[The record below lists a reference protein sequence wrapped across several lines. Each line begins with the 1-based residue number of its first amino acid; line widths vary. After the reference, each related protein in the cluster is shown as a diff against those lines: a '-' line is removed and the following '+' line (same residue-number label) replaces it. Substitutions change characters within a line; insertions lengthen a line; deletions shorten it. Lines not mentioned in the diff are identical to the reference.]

1 MLKAALLKMVNV
13 FSPVVLRQGMED
25 MQRGQVLT
33 IRLSE
38 GLLKARVKGAVHQ
51 LYDIHLDLKSWPSG
65 DMRCACQDQVPCR
78 HIAACFFSLQDQ
90 AKLNV
95 VQLPELPINIKRAI
109 LNEDSNISIDNVL
122 DVDTFEWYSN
132 VDGDGHDFFSYQLG
146 IVINGVE
153 VDIMPLVIDLL
164 HRMTS
169 AEIEAFPEK
178 KRIDLPLQ
186 DGKRLRI
193 EFGRL
198 RPLLR
203 VLLHYTL
210 GSGSGGMR
218 NYHVSL
224 MQEAEDALRVTTA
237 RWRGTQAL
245 RDQLQKL
252 TAMSELPHIEP
263 PLGLHTSLRDYQQH
277 GLNWLHFLKSM
288 QFGGVLADDMGL
300 GKTIQ
305 TLALLQYEKEQ
316 GRLKTASLILAPT
329 SLVGNWFEEARRF
342 TPDLKILVF
351 HGFDRHHQA
360 FDEYDVVIST
370 YGLIQR
376 DKSLFIAYPFY
387 YLILDEAQFIKNSRT
402 KTTQIVLQIQSRYR
416 LCLTGTPLENHLGEL
431 WSLFHF
437 LMPGLLGN
445 ARQFRQFFR
454 LPIEKQADK
463 ERQSLLAKRVQP
475 FLLRRTKDEVLREL
489 PLKTEMVRKLALYG
503 PQRDLYEAIRL
514 SMEAKVREV
523 IARQGF
529 GKSQIVVLD
538 ALLKLRQVCCDPR
551 LLSLPQ
557 ADMAF
562 GHSAKLDALMALLDN
577 VMDEGRAVLVFS
589 QFTSMLALIEEK
601 LIERKYAYL
610 TLTGKTKD
618 RQSVVQRF
626 QNQEASI
633 FLISLRAG
641 GTGLNLTRAD
651 TVILYDPWWN
661 PAVQDQAIARSH
673 RIGQINP
680 VFVYKLI
687 AAGTVEETIVSI
699 QDQKRGLFEGVLS
712 EQGTAGFKLTEDELL
727 QCFAPME

>member
-1 MLKAALLKMVNV
+1 MLKAALLKMVEV
-13 FSPVVLRQGMED
+13 FSPSVLRQGMED
-25 MQRGQVLT
+25 MQHGQVLT

-38 GLLKARVKGAVHQ
+38 GLLKARVKGIVHQ
-51 LYDIHLDLKSWPSG
+51 LYDVHLDLKSWPIG
-65 DMRCACQDQVPCR
+65 DMRCACQDQTPCR
-78 HIAACFFSLQDQ
+78 HIAACFFALQDQ

-95 VQLPELPINIKRAI
+95 VELPAVPSNLKRSLLTADST
-109 LNEDSNISIDNVL
+109 LNHENVFE
-122 DVDTFEWYSN
+122 VDTFEWYSN
-132 VDGDGHDFFSYQLG
+132 IDGAGRDFFAYQLG
-146 IVINGVE
+146 IVIDGVE

-164 HRMTS
+164 HRMSS

-178 KRIDLPLQ
+178 KRIDLPLL
-186 DGKRLRI
+186 DGKRLRM

-210 GSGSGGMR
+210 GTGVGGMR
-218 NYHVSL
+218 HYHVSL
-224 MQEAEDALRVTTA
+224 MQEAEDALRVTAA

-245 RDQLQKL
+245 RDQLQQL
-252 TAMSELPHIEP
+252 TSMETLPNITP
-263 PLGLHTSLRDYQQH
+263 PEGLNTVLRDYQQH
-277 GLNWLHFLKSM
+277 GLNWLHFLQNM
-288 QFGGVLADDMGL
+288 QFSGVLADDMGL

-305 TLALLQYEKEQ
+305 TLALLQHEKEQ

-329 SLVGNWFEEARRF
+329 SLVWNWFEEASRF
-342 TPDLKILVF
+342 TPDLKVLVF
-351 HGFDRHHQA
+351 HGFDRHHQP
-360 FDEYDVVIST
+360 FEDYDIVIST

-376 DKSLFIAYPFY
+376 DKSRFIAYPFY

-431 WSLFHF
+431 WSLFNF

-454 LPIEKQADK
+454 LPIEKQADR
-463 ERQSLLAKRVQP
+463 ERQVMLAKRVQP

-489 PLKTEMVRKLALYG
+489 PLKTEMVRKLELHG
-503 PQRDLYEAIRL
+503 PQRDLYEALRL
-514 SMEAKVREV
+514 SMDAKVRAV

-557 ADMAF
+557 ADMAW
-562 GHSAKLDALMALLDN
+562 GHSVKLDALMALLDN

-626 QNQEASI
+626 QDQEASI

-673 RIGQINP
+673 RIGQANP

-687 AAGTVEETIVSI
+687 TVGTVEENIVAI
-699 QDQKRGLFEGVLS
+699 QDQKRGLFDGVLS
-712 EQGTAGFKLTEDELL
+712 EPGRPGFQLTEAELL